1 MSGKANQ
8 QMNKAVIFDMDGV
21 LVDNNP
27 WHIEAWTTFC
37 KRHSVYMSAEE
48 ITSNFGNTNADY
60 LKFLFHRDLNPGEIK
75 QYGEEKETIYREIYK
90 NKIKPLNGL
99 LRLLDLLDKNNYAIG
114 LATSAP
120 TINVDFTLDGL
131 GIKNRFKIIV
141 DVTSISNG
149 KPDPEIYLLAAKRL
163 GISASKCIVFEDS
176 IHGIQSAIS
185 AGMHAV
191 GVLSSQTKEKL
202 AKAHY
207 LVNDFTEVSSE
218 FLQRVLTN

>member
-1 MSGKANQ
+1 MDR
-8 QMNKAVIFDMDGV
+8 AVIFDMDGV

-37 KRHSVYMSAEE
+37 KRHSVHMSAEE

-60 LKFLFHRDLNPGEIK
+60 LKFLFKRELNPKEIK
-75 QYGEEKETIYREIYK
+75 EYGEEKEAIYRQIYK
-90 NKIKPLNGL
+90 NKIKPLKGL
-99 LRLLDLLDKNNYAIG
+99 LGLLDLLDKENYSIG

-120 TINVDFTLDGL
+120 TVNVDFTLDGL
-131 GIKNRFKIIV
+131 GIKDRFKIIV
-141 DVTSISNG
+141 DVTSIYKG
-149 KPDPEIYLLAAKRL
+149 KPDPEIYLLTAKRL
-163 GISASKCIVFEDS
+163 GIPAAECIVFEDS

-207 LVNDFTEVSSE
+207 LVNDFTEVSSA
-218 FLQRVLTN
+218 FLRRVLTF